1 MTCFKLCV
9 ILVVAQGG
17 ILEAGNMGSSSW
29 NHYVTLVGYDVGD
42 VDASGEPLRRN
53 GYWILRN
60 SWGNKWGVGVRPV
73 ACPSPCIYSHRLK
86 SCSLSL

>member
-1 MTCFKLCV
+1 
-9 ILVVAQGG
+9 
-17 ILEAGNMGSSSW
+17 MGSSSW

-60 SWGNKWGVGVRPV
+60 SWGDKWGVGVRPA
-73 ACPSPCIYSHRLK
+73 ACPSPFYLFPPAQVVQLLVVERWGRPKHIRGEPALHHHA
-86 SCSLSL
+86 

>member
-1 MTCFKLCV
+1 
-9 ILVVAQGG
+9 
-17 ILEAGNMGSSSW
+17 MGSSSW

-60 SWGNKWGVGVRPV
+60 SWGNKWGVGVRPG
-73 ACPSPCIYSHRLK
+73 ACPSPCLFSRRLK
-86 SCSLSL
+86 SCSLSLWKRWGRSKHPW

>member
-1 MTCFKLCV
+1 
-9 ILVVAQGG
+9 
-17 ILEAGNMGSSSW
+17 MGSSSW

-60 SWGNKWGVGVRPV
+60 SWGNKWGVGVRPA
-73 ACPSPCIYSHRLK
+73 ACPSP
-86 SCSLSL
+86 